1 MSRHVE
7 SITPL
12 LIGIN
17 IRYKTH
23 SGVRITGVE

>member
-1 MSRHVE
+1 MARIVE

-17 IRYKTH
+17 VRYRTH
-23 SGVRITGVE
+23 AGIRITGV